1 LHTVGAVAVCE
12 RRRGPGSVGGVA
24 GEEQAFQRRHPD
36 DVFHAGITR
45 FGVVEHRVDEALYR
59 GPIFHLTTVPA
70 TNDLCHCWL
79 PAIIKAGSGRGIGT
93 TGLLSAAPYAL
104 ATIAMLAISW
114 ASDRSGRRRVFVW
127 PSLLVGAAAFYASYL
142 VGSGHF
148 MVSFGLLIVAA
159 GAMYAPYGPYF
170 ALIPELLPANVAGV
184 GMGAVNAF
192 GALGGF
198 AGAYVVG
205 LLGGGTQSGRGCDR
219 RRMGNGCARGDG
231 PATGGRV
238 RRRTLGRGRRP
249 RRTPREHH
257 YGALSTR
264 TAPRRTC
271 RPDRR
276 VGMDAGATRPCPSL
290 V

>member
-1 LHTVGAVAVCE
+1 MTYSTL
-12 RRRGPGSVGGVA
+12 
-24 GEEQAFQRRHPD
+24 
-36 DVFHAGITR
+36 
-45 FGVVEHRVDEALYR
+45 
-59 GPIFHLTTVPA
+59 
-70 TNDLCHCWL
+70 
-79 PAIIKAGSGRGIGT
+79 
-93 TGLLSAAPYAL
+93 GLLASARSSIVSTRRCTGVRLSTSPL
-104 ATIAMLAISW
+104 CPRRTIFATAGCPRSSRPAQDVASPRPGCSPLPLRPGDHRDARHFLGLGPCRAFPGVLRIA
-114 ASDRSGRRRVFVW
+114 DRGRRRDGRRLW
-127 PSLLVGAAAFYASYL
+127 TLLRAH
-142 VGSGHF
+142 SG
-148 MVSFGLLIVAA
+148 VVARER
-159 GAMYAPYGPYF
+159 GR
-170 ALIPELLPANVAGV
+170 V